1 MKKMNILKKGV
12 SLSVVCL
19 LSMNVFA
26 QNDEGMSKM
35 ANIDWK
41 EDSAEI
47 VTVEDIL
54 KTQQD
59 VTLRNTMEAHF
70 RDVWARKDYIN
81 ISYNSSKLSPNGQI
95 LLGLRDGSFVPEYSS
110 DWGVSFQ
117 TGKSSRLHKNPIAN
131 MLQFYFDYT
140 YVDLNVNHY
149 KTNGSQGVYDTSVPN
164 VVVKD
169 DGPNDSIF
177 HFPWNLN
184 KYEINYGM
192 AIGPSVTIAPFTSL
206 KSQGLHYIK
215 FNIFYHVGYHAS
227 LIYMQKDKDFKIND
241 ANPLTKKDIEGYP
254 WNYDLDK
261 VRDHAQLAWGHG
273 VTSSF
278 GFSVTWKFVGL
289 GYEYRT
295 ARIKYKYIDTST
307 FGDDSYK
314 FKSSTSRIFL
324 QFRI

>member
-1 MKKMNILKKGV
+1 MKKINIQKGL
-12 SLSVVCL
+12 SLSIVCL
-19 LSMNVFA
+19 LSLNVSA
-26 QNDEGMSKM
+26 QNDADMEKM
-35 ANIDWK
+35 TNIDWK

-54 KTQQD
+54 KTQQE

-70 RDVWARKDYIN
+70 RDVWSRKDYIN
-81 ISYNSSKLSPNGQI
+81 ISYNSSKLSPNEDI
-95 LLGLRDGSFVPEYSS
+95 KLGLKDGSLVPEYSS

-117 TGKSSRLHKNPIAN
+117 TGKSFRLHKRPISN

-149 KTNGSQGVYDTSVPN
+149 KTRGSQNVYDTSNPN
-164 VVVKD
+164 VVPKED
-169 DGPNDSIF
+169 APNDSLF
-177 HFPWNLN
+177 YFPWNLN

-215 FNIFYHVGYHAS
+215 FNVFYHVGYHAS
-227 LIYMQKDKDFKIND
+227 LIYMQKDNNPQIND
-241 ANPLTKKDIEGYP
+241 VNKMKRNEIEGHP

-261 VRDHAQLAWGHG
+261 VRDHANLVWGHG

-278 GFSVTWKFVGL
+278 GFSVTWKFIGL

-307 FGDDSYK
+307 FGDASYK